1 MTNTAE
7 KNMQPTAVIARI
19 FKLTPRRIQQ
29 LTQEGVLPGEKTPK
43 GWYYDLYTAIT
54 AYIAYLK
61 EQVETKRPQTMEDK
75 LLEKLDA
82 EIKYKNAKA
91 DKAQLELDELNGILH
106 RASDI
111 EKLTNELVFA
121 VRSMLLAL
129 PGRWAMD
136 LAAID
141 NAPEASQYMAR
152 QVAVLLDELAT
163 HEYNPDVYKQL
174 VRKREGWQAINDD
187 EETDEAEV

>member
-1 MTNTAE
+1 M
-7 KNMQPTAVIARI
+7 
-19 FKLTPRRIQQ
+19 
-29 LTQEGVLPGEKTPK
+29 
-43 GWYYDLYTAIT
+43 
-54 AYIAYLK
+54 
-61 EQVETKRPQTMEDK
+61 
-75 LLEKLDA
+75 
-82 EIKYKNAKA
+82 
-91 DKAQLELDELNGILH
+91 ELDELNGILH

-174 VRKREGWQAINDD
+174 VREREGWQAINDD

>member
-29 LTQEGVLPGEKTPK
+29 LTQEGVLPGEKTAK
-43 GWYYDLYTAIT
+43 GWHYDLYTAIT
-54 AYIAYLK
+54 CYIAYLK
-61 EQVETKRPQTMEDK
+61 EQIETKRPQTMEEK

-174 VRKREGWQAINDD
+174 VREREGWQAINDD